1 MLTLSPSWFLQ
12 TSRKWYA
19 TGQNQKGIFDS
30 LIARPSC
37 MVWCCSV
44 LCCRAQCKPRARNCW
59 ANLEVAEKRVV
70 QREEKEVCVYLKRNR
85 GEEEGGKGIGGWGE
99 MRGDEGEKEGRRDQG
114 MEETVDKDERSMSLG
129 ELISLSLILQLIAI
143 CGNSLS
149 LHFGN
154 LIGP

>member
-1 MLTLSPSWFLQ
+1 
-12 TSRKWYA
+12 
-19 TGQNQKGIFDS
+19 
-30 LIARPSC
+30 
-37 MVWCCSV
+37 
-44 LCCRAQCKPRARNCW
+44 
-59 ANLEVAEKRVV
+59 
-70 QREEKEVCVYLKRNR
+70 
-85 GEEEGGKGIGGWGE
+85 